1 MVPWGRRYGWMVSSS
16 ETIEKGDFVMRVLQI
31 GVLLLSFLFVGTV
44 QAQEAAQMNM
54 DILKEKIKADK
65 KLVVAA
71 NMNLTD
77 AEALTFWPLYD
88 GYQKELE
95 QINQR
100 LLSTIKGYAD
110 AYNAGKGEI
119 SNDQAKK
126 LLGEAL
132 AIEGSEVKLRQSY
145 AAKLG
150 KVLPGTKVVRYLQ
163 IENKIRAI
171 VKFELA
177 AQIPLVS

>member
-1 MVPWGRRYGWMVSSS
+1 M
-16 ETIEKGDFVMRVLQI
+16 IILQI
-31 GVLLLSFLFVGTV
+31 GVLVLSFLFMGQA
-44 QAQEAAQMNM
+44 QAQEATQMNM
-54 DILKEKIKADK
+54 EILKEKVKADK

-77 AEALTFWPLYD
+77 AEAKSFWSLYD

-100 LLSTIKGYAD
+100 LITVIKSYAD
-110 AYNAGKGEI
+110 AFNAGKGEI
-119 SNDQAKK
+119 SDDQAKK
-126 LLGEAL
+126 LLAEAL
-132 AIEGSEVKLRQSY
+132 AVEESEVKLRQSY

-150 KVLPGTKVVRYLQ
+150 KVLPATKVARYLQ

>member
-1 MVPWGRRYGWMVSSS
+1 MM
-16 ETIEKGDFVMRVLQI
+16 VLQI
-31 GVLLLSFLFVGTV
+31 GVLVLSFMFMGPVH
-44 QAQEAAQMNM
+44 AQEAEQMNM
-54 DILKEKIKADK
+54 EILKEKVKADK
-65 KLVVAA
+65 KLLVAN

-77 AEALTFWPLYD
+77 AESKSFWPLYD

-100 LLSTIKGYAD
+100 LITTVKSYAD

-119 SNDQAKK
+119 SNDTAKK
-126 LLGEAL
+126 LMAEAL
-132 AIEGSEVKLRQSY
+132 AVEESEVKLRQSY
-145 AAKLG
+145 AAKLN
-150 KVLPGTKVVRYLQ
+150 KVLPATKVARYLQ

>member
-1 MVPWGRRYGWMVSSS
+1 MVSSDES
-16 ETIEKGDFVMRVLQI
+16 TEKGDFVMMVLQI
-31 GVLLLSFLFVGTV
+31 GVLVLSFLFMGQVQA

-54 DILKEKIKADK
+54 EILKEKIKADK
-65 KLVVAA
+65 KLVVAT

-77 AEALTFWPLYD
+77 AEAKNFWPLYD

-100 LLSTIKGYAD
+100 LLTTVKGYAD
-110 AYNAGKGEI
+110 AFNAGKGEI
-119 SNDQAKK
+119 SDDTAKK
-126 LLGEAL
+126 LMTEAL
-132 AIEGSEVKLRQSY
+132 AVEESEVKLRQSY

-150 KVLPGTKVVRYLQ
+150 KVLPATKAARYLQ

>member
-1 MVPWGRRYGWMVSSS
+1 MVFM
-16 ETIEKGDFVMRVLQI
+16 QI
-31 GVLLLSFLFVGTV
+31 GVLVLSFLFMGSV
-44 QAQEAAQMNM
+44 QAQEATQMNM
-54 DILKEKIKADK
+54 EILKEKVKADK
-65 KLVVAA
+65 KLLVAA

-77 AEALTFWPLYD
+77 AEAKNFWPLYD

-100 LLSTIKGYAD
+100 LITTIKAYAD
-110 AYNAGKGEI
+110 AYNAGKGEL

-132 AIEGSEVKLRQSY
+132 AAEESEVKLRQSY

-150 KVLPGTKVVRYLQ
+150 KALPATKVARYLQ

>member
-1 MVPWGRRYGWMVSSS
+1 MM
-16 ETIEKGDFVMRVLQI
+16 VLQI
-31 GVLLLSFLFVGTV
+31 GVLVLSFLFMGPVH
-44 QAQEAAQMNM
+44 AQEAEQMNM
-54 DILKEKIKADK
+54 EILKEKIKADK
-65 KLVVAA
+65 KLVVAT
-71 NMNLTD
+71 NMNLSD
-77 AEALTFWPLYD
+77 AEAKNFWPLYD

-100 LLSTIKGYAD
+100 LFTTIKAYAD

-119 SNDQAKK
+119 SNDTAKK
-126 LLGEAL
+126 LMADAL
-132 AIEGSEVKLRQSY
+132 AVEESEVKLRQAYS
-145 AAKLG
+145 AKLG
-150 KVLPGTKVVRYLQ
+150 KVLPATKVARYLQ

>member
-1 MVPWGRRYGWMVSSS
+1 MVSSGES
-16 ETIEKGDFVMRVLQI
+16 TEKGDFVMRVLQI
-31 GVLLLSFLFVGTV
+31 GVLLLSFLFVGSV
-44 QAQEAAQMNM
+44 QAQEATQMNM
-54 DILKEKIKADK
+54 EILKEKIKADK
-65 KLVVAA
+65 KLIVAA

-77 AEALTFWPLYD
+77 AEAKNFWPLYD

-100 LLSTIKGYAD
+100 LMTTIKAYAD

-119 SNDQAKK
+119 SNDTAKK
-126 LLGEAL
+126 LMTDAL
-132 AIEGSEVKLRQSY
+132 AVEESEVKLRQSY

>member
-1 MVPWGRRYGWMVSSS
+1 MM
-16 ETIEKGDFVMRVLQI
+16 VLQAA
-31 GVLLLSFLFVGTV
+31 VLVLSFLFMGQV
-44 QAQEAAQMNM
+44 QAQEATQMNM
-54 DILKEKIKADK
+54 EILKEKIKADK
-65 KLVVAA
+65 KLVVAS

-77 AEALTFWPLYD
+77 AEAKNFWPLYD

-100 LLSTIKGYAD
+100 LITTVKSYAD

-119 SNDQAKK
+119 SNDTAKK
-126 LLGEAL
+126 LMGDAL
-132 AIEGSEVKLRQSY
+132 AVEESEVKLRQSY
-145 AAKLG
+145 AAKLN
-150 KVLPGTKVVRYLQ
+150 KVLPATKVARYLQ

>member
-1 MVPWGRRYGWMVSSS
+1 MMFLRIAVV
-16 ETIEKGDFVMRVLQI
+16 V
-31 GVLLLSFLFVGTV
+31 LSFLFMGHA
-44 QAQEAAQMNM
+44 QAQESEQMNM
-54 DILKEKIKADK
+54 EILKEKIKADK
-65 KLVVAA
+65 KLVVAS

-77 AEALTFWPLYD
+77 AEAKNFWPLYD

-100 LLSTIKGYAD
+100 LLTTVKSYAD

-119 SNDQAKK
+119 SNDTAKK
-126 LLGEAL
+126 LLAD
-132 AIEGSEVKLRQSY
+132 AIGVEESEVKLRQSY

-150 KVLPGTKVVRYLQ
+150 KVLPATKVARYLQ
-163 IENKIRAI
+163 IESKIRAI
-171 VKFELA
+171 VRFELA

>member
-1 MVPWGRRYGWMVSSS
+1 MVSSGES
-16 ETIEKGDFVMRVLQI
+16 TEKGDFVMMVLQI
-31 GVLLLSFLFVGTV
+31 GVLVLSFLFMGQVQA

-54 DILKEKIKADK
+54 EILKEKIKADK
-65 KLVVAA
+65 KLVVAT

-77 AEALTFWPLYD
+77 AEAKNFWPLYD

-100 LLSTIKGYAD
+100 LLVTVKGYAD
-110 AYNAGKGEI
+110 AFNAGKGEI
-119 SNDQAKK
+119 SDDTAKK
-126 LLGEAL
+126 LMTEAL
-132 AIEGSEVKLRQSY
+132 AVEESEVKLRQSY

-150 KVLPGTKVVRYLQ
+150 KVLPATKAARYLQ

>member
-1 MVPWGRRYGWMVSSS
+1 
-16 ETIEKGDFVMRVLQI
+16 
-31 GVLLLSFLFVGTV
+31 
-44 QAQEAAQMNM
+44 MNM

-65 KLVVAA
+65 KLVVAT

-77 AEALTFWPLYD
+77 AEAKSFWPLYD
-88 GYQKELE
+88 GYQKELD

-100 LLSTIKGYAD
+100 VLSAIKGYAD

-119 SNDQAKK
+119 SNDAAKK
-126 LLGEAL
+126 LLNEAL
-132 AIEGSEVKLRQSY
+132 AVEESELKLRQSY
-145 AAKLG
+145 SVKLS
-150 KVLPGTKVVRYLQ
+150 KVLPATKVVRYLQ

-171 VKFELA
+171 VKFEMA

>member
-1 MVPWGRRYGWMVSSS
+1 MSMGSGRQLTG
-16 ETIEKGDFVMRVLQI
+16 KGERVMMFLRIAV
-31 GVLLLSFLFVGTV
+31 VVLSFLFMGHA
-44 QAQEAAQMNM
+44 QAQESEQMNM
-54 DILKEKIKADK
+54 EILKEKIKADK
-65 KLVVAA
+65 KLVVAS

-77 AEALTFWPLYD
+77 AEAKNFWPLYD

-100 LLSTIKGYAD
+100 LLTTVKSYAD

-119 SNDQAKK
+119 SNDTAKK
-126 LLGEAL
+126 LLADAL
-132 AIEGSEVKLRQSY
+132 GVEESEVKLRQSY

-150 KVLPGTKVVRYLQ
+150 KVLPATKVARYLQ
-163 IENKIRAI
+163 IESKIRAI
-171 VKFELA
+171 VRFELA

>member
-1 MVPWGRRYGWMVSSS
+1 MM
-16 ETIEKGDFVMRVLQI
+16 VLQM
-31 GVLLLSFLFVGTV
+31 GLLVLSFLLIGPVH
-44 QAQEAAQMNM
+44 AQEAEQMNM
-54 DILKEKIKADK
+54 EILKEKVKADK
-65 KLVVAA
+65 KLLVAS

-77 AEALTFWPLYD
+77 AEAKTFWPLYD

-95 QINQR
+95 QINQK
-100 LLSTIKGYAD
+100 LITTVKSYAD
-110 AYNAGKGEI
+110 SFNAGKGEI
-119 SNDQAKK
+119 SNDTAKK
-126 LLGEAL
+126 LLADAL
-132 AIEGSEVKLRQSY
+132 AVEESEVKLRQSY

-150 KVLPGTKVVRYLQ
+150 KVLPATKVARYLQ

>member
-1 MVPWGRRYGWMVSSS
+1 MK
-16 ETIEKGDFVMRVLQI
+16 ILQI
-31 GVLLLSFLFVGTV
+31 CMLVLSFLFMGQA
-44 QAQEAAQMNM
+44 QAQESEQMNM
-54 DILKEKIKADK
+54 EILKEKIKADK
-65 KLVVAA
+65 KLVVAS

-77 AEALTFWPLYD
+77 AEAKNFWPLYD

-100 LLSTIKGYAD
+100 LLTTIKSYAD

-119 SNDQAKK
+119 SNDTAKK
-126 LLGEAL
+126 LLGDAL
-132 AIEGSEVKLRQSY
+132 GVEESEVKLRQSY

-150 KVLPGTKVVRYLQ
+150 KVLPATKVARYLQ

-171 VKFELA
+171 VRFELA